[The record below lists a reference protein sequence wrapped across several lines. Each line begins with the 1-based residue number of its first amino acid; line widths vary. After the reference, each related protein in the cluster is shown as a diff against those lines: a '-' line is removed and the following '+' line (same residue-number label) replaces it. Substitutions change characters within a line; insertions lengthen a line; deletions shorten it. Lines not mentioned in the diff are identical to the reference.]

1 MQKGTTWRHTTR
13 KNKKPNKQ
21 KKKSKGNYVE
31 KRFIRRARQLQ
42 KDEGLEAEMKKWR
55 LLSPLANA
63 RIPKTGQ
70 LCLEFCAEP

>member
-1 MQKGTTWRHTTR
+1 METHNKEEQKA
-13 KNKKPNKQ
+13 KQ
-21 KKKSKGNYVE
+21 TKKKSKGNYVE

-42 KDEGLEAEMKKWR
+42 KDEGLEAEMKKWC

-63 RIPKTGQ
+63 KIPKTGQ